1 MAWTEYTKGLVK
13 DSIILLSEL
22 RQEIHRLK
30 QNPTFIRNLC
40 LTSLAIIASSLSAAE
55 IYAHPYTIAKQEKC
69 DQLFQVVSTG
79 AAIKTYQALSR

>member
-13 DSIILLSEL
+13 DSIIMLSEL
-22 RQEIHRLK
+22 GQEIHRLK
-30 QNPTFIRNLC
+30 QNRTFIRNLC
-40 LTSLAIIASSLSAAE
+40 FTSITIIASSISAAE
-55 IYAHPYTIAKQEKC
+55 IYAHPYTVAKQEKC